1 MVFTGRCP
9 FKVIAT
15 LATRPNPF
23 NPTTN
28 IRFDLKADAS
38 VTLDIFNVLG
48 QRVLEENH
56 GTMNAGKYNEVVN
69 MDRFASGVYF
79 YRIAAVGNNGER
91 FVSTKK
97 LLLMK

>member
-38 VTLDIFNVLG
+38 VTLEVYNVLG
-48 QRVLEENH
+48 MKVRSLNS
-56 GTMNAGKYNEVVN
+56 GTMGAGTHEIPVD
-69 MDRFASGVYF
+69 MSRMSSGVYY
-79 YRIAAVGNNGER
+79 YRFIAIDNTGKAFLQTQRMV
-91 FVSTKK
+91 
-97 LLLMK
+97 LMK